1 MNRYPLISHDLGID
15 LIEAAK
21 KKLEEINKKIS
32 DREGNKGISQKITLD
47 SYKVYTFADVI

>member
-21 KKLEEINKKIS
+21 KKLEENNKKIS